1 MFRDPTRFDSIDTL
15 SVNIPHDIRGSKSL
29 PYYAIFQ
36 SLPTA
41 ALLLDLRNQV
51 IICNTVFEQL
61 TGYSYKEII
70 GNDLIE
76 FFIPNDAAEPAK
88 FLFGRLLLGEKV
100 RDKQIVKFKNGK
112 VREVEINGT
121 PVFHKEEQ
129 MGVVILVDD
138 EQFTTKQEFSKEYER
153 LKQLAELSQLVGGI
167 GHELRNPLCII
178 KNSAFLLERRM
189 NRDESG
195 DTKKF
200 LAIIRREAEMANKII
215 INMLHFIRT
224 RKPKK
229 EWIDPVKPIDE
240 VLQRYPLPENIT
252 LDFNKNSNGFQVLV
266 DPDHIEVVLLNLI
279 TNAVQAMPSGG
290 NLKIR
295 LSSDGGRFIYRIGDS
310 GCGIPDDKM
319 NVVFKPFFSSQRNGI
334 GLGLAI
340 SKQLIE
346 ANHGKIS
353 IQSELG
359 IGTVCSIEFTNKR
372 QI

>member
-1 MFRDPTRFDSIDTL
+1 MYRDPTKFDSIDTL
-15 SVNIPHDIRGSKSL
+15 SINIPHDILGSKTL
-29 PYYAIFQ
+29 PYSAIFY

-51 IICNTVFEQL
+51 IICNPVFEQL
-61 TGYSYKEII
+61 TGYSQKEII

-76 FFIPNDAAEPAK
+76 FFIPNDASEPAK
-88 FLFGRLLLGEKV
+88 FLFGRLLLGDKV

-112 VREVEINGT
+112 VHEVEINGT

-129 MGVVILVDD
+129 MGVLLFVDD
-138 EQFTTKQEFSKEYER
+138 EQFTTKQEFTKEYER

-189 NRDESG
+189 NPDES
-195 DTKKF
+195 DETRKF

-224 RKPKK
+224 RKPKRQ
-229 EWIDPVKPIDE
+229 WIDPVKPINE
-240 VLQRYPLPENIT
+240 VLQRFPLPENIT
-252 LDFNKNSNGFQVLV
+252 LNFNRNTNGFRVLV

-290 NLKIR
+290 TLKIN
-295 LSSDGGRFIYRIGDS
+295 LISKGCHFIYRIVDT
-310 GCGIPDDKM
+310 GCGISDDKIDQ
-319 NVVFKPFFSSQRNGI
+319 VFKPFFSSQRNGI

-340 SKQLIE
+340 TKQLIE

-353 IQSELG
+353 IQSEVG
-359 IGTVCSIEFTNKR
+359 VGTMFNIEFTNKR
-372 QI
+372 